1 MSFFQ
6 VKSENFPINVVVPV
20 RSLQTSS
27 NNLLLLKRRDV
38 KVFSLLRNFQQLT
51 QNSSVQQ
58 RMNNSQ
64 NSIDMFDHNAR
75 ENRLAISTPFLK
87 STYARKLL
95 KKHFLKNIQREIPMD
110 TDSSVE
116 IIEEKFINMK
126 LSPKYTPKSRKPF
139 IFKNQTRNHSDYKFH
154 VPDSIPIETLEKY
167 QEIFES
173 PAAVKKMRL
182 RM

>member
-1 MSFFQ
+1 
-6 VKSENFPINVVVPV
+6 
-20 RSLQTSS
+20 
-27 NNLLLLKRRDV
+27 
-38 KVFSLLRNFQQLT
+38 
-51 QNSSVQQ
+51 
-58 RMNNSQ
+58 MNDSQ
-64 NSIDMFDHNAR
+64 NSINMFDHNAR
-75 ENRLAISTPFLK
+75 ENRLAMSTPFLK

-126 LSPKYTPKSRKPF
+126 LSPKYNTPKSSRKPF
-139 IFKNQTRNHSDYKFH
+139 IFKNQTKNSCDYKFH

-167 QEIFES
+167 QGIFES

-182 RM
+182 RI